1 MRYRIGIVLCTFLF
15 LSAFTTEKDR
25 IITIFMI
32 GDSTMADRNT
42 DNGNL
47 ERGWGQML
55 PRFLTED
62 IVLENHAACGRSTLS
77 FINEGRWQTV
87 IERLKKGDYVII
99 QFGHNDEKMD
109 STLHT
114 EPGSTF
120 DENLRTFVRET
131 RKKGANPILMNSIVR
146 RNYPPTPDTQHL
158 YTYEKEGDILV
169 DSHGKYADTP
179 REVAAE
185 MDVPFVDMNELTR
198 ELVSEMGTERS
209 KELFMWI
216 PAGKYTRYPEGKID
230 NTHLNI
236 YGSKVVAGMAAEA
249 MCEVVPEL
257 TGYVRRYDPEIY
269 VADYRDNKK
278 CAISYTFDDGLE
290 EHYTLVYPELEKL
303 DFKGTFW
310 ICGKI
315 IEYEDAQLGKPRMTW
330 LQLKEMSDKG
340 HEISSHG
347 WSHLNLKGK
356 SCRQICPE
364 LEKNDSIILV
374 HIGKQPVTFC
384 YPGNSMDKKA
394 VRLASKNRVATR
406 VTQYAIGGEE
416 AQSTPEKL
424 DKWVND
430 LLVSGEWGVT
440 MTHGITKGYDY
451 FAAPTVFWNHLRNV
465 KKREK
470 DIWVDTFC
478 NVGAYV
484 KERNNVQLDV
494 VKETLSY
501 KVTPHLKLDNRL
513 FTVPLTM
520 VVEGRK
526 KQMKVVQDEK
536 ALPIKNIGNK
546 TLFDFNPYGGVVD
559 ISFE

>member
-1 MRYRIGIVLCTFLF
+1 MRYRIGLVLCAFLF
-15 LSAFTTEKDR
+15 LSAFTTEKGR

-42 DNGNL
+42 DNGNP

-62 IVLENHAACGRSTLS
+62 LVLENHAACGRSTLS
-77 FINEGRWQTV
+77 FINEGRWQAV
-87 IERLKKGDYVII
+87 LDRLKKGDYVII
-99 QFGHNDEKMD
+99 QFGHNDEKTD
-109 STLHT
+109 SALHT
-114 EPGSTF
+114 NPGRTF
-120 DENLRTFVRET
+120 DENLRKFVRET
-131 RKKGANPILMNSIVR
+131 REKGANPILMNSIVR
-146 RNYPPTPDTQHL
+146 RNYPPTPDTQHQ
-158 YTYEKEGDILV
+158 YTYEKEGNILV
-169 DSHGKYADTP
+169 DSHGKYADAP
-179 REVAAE
+179 REVAME
-185 MDVPFVDMNELTR
+185 MNVPFVDMNKLTH
-198 ELVSEMGTERS
+198 ELVSEMGMERS

-216 PAGKYTRYPEGKID
+216 PAGKYTCYPEGRID

-236 YGSKVVAGMAAEA
+236 YGSKVVADKAAEA
-249 MCEVVPEL
+249 IAEVVPEL
-257 TGYVRRYDPEIY
+257 SGYVRHYDPEIY

-356 SCRQICPE
+356 SCRQIRPE
-364 LEKNDSIILV
+364 LEKNDSIILF

-384 YPGNSMDKKA
+384 YPGNYMDKKA
-394 VRLASKNRVATR
+394 VRLASRNRVATR
-406 VTQYAIGGEE
+406 VTQYAIGGEK

-440 MTHGITKGYDY
+440 MTHGITKGYDF
-451 FAAPTVFWNHLRNV
+451 FADPTVFWNHLRNV

-484 KERNNVQLDV
+484 KERNNVQLDIA
-494 VKETLSY
+494 KDTLSY

-520 VVEGRK
+520 VIVGRK
-526 KQMKVVQDEK
+526 KQIKVVQDDK
-536 ALPIKNIGNK
+536 ALPVKMIGDK
-546 TLFDFNPYGGVVD
+546 TLFDFNPYGGVID
-559 ISFE
+559 ISF